1 MRRLV
6 LPLEDK
12 VSIVPALEDEA
23 VPRSPTGRRGIASS
37 LHGKMRQRLVLP
49 LKDKAAPRPRSG
61 RQGGASSPCKR
72 TRRHL
77 VLPLED
83 KAIPRCLVPDSGQ
96 SVYRYL
102 IEPERTTRE
111 RKKTSDLQ

>member
-37 LHGKMRQRLVLP
+37 PMRHLVP
-49 LKDKAAPRPRSG
+49 AREDKAAPHPHARG
-61 RQGGASSPCKR
+61 RGVISFSRWK

-77 VLPLED
+77 V
-83 KAIPRCLVPDSGQ
+83 ASFPRGEMPISMVPPDSGQ

-102 IEPERTTRE
+102 VEPERTTRTG
-111 RKKTSDLQ
+111 RYRSK